1 MCIWSLVTTPRSS
14 NHSVISGIFG
24 CKLADNFL
32 VITRRFSCKRDHKTL
47 ITFLCAGNN
56 FCCHQLVARSSRGT
70 SNKSSRIFRTQ
81 TYLPSIG
88 LLESV
93 APVTIDSHGNVGE
106 IKVLERMGVF
116 GDWPADVTAL
126 KTLIRWRANPGPI
139 RTVDISWSITPCYRL
154 ITNGGSHLPRR

>member
-1 MCIWSLVTTPRSS
+1 MLVTIFAATCSLQPERSKPKNTGPSSEDPS
-14 NHSVISGIFG
+14 NKVAIH
-24 CKLADNFL
+24 
-32 VITRRFSCKRDHKTL
+32 
-47 ITFLCAGNN
+47 
-56 FCCHQLVARSSRGT
+56 LVARSSRGT

-139 RTVDISWSITPCYRL
+139 RTVDISWSITPGLSLDYQ
-154 ITNGGSHLPRR
+154 RRIAYSKALTILFLYQSGNEFCD

>member
-1 MCIWSLVTTPRSS
+1 VLVTIFAATCSLQPERSKPKNTGPS
-14 NHSVISGIFG
+14 SEDPS
-24 CKLADNFL
+24 
-32 VITRRFSCKRDHKTL
+32 HKDA
-47 ITFLCAGNN
+47 I
-56 FCCHQLVARSSRGT
+56 HLVARSSRGT

-126 KTLIRWRANPGPI
+126 KTLIRWRANPGPV
-139 RTVDISWSITPCYRL
+139 RTVDISWSITPGYRL
-154 ITNGGSHLPRR
+154 ITNEGSHIPRR